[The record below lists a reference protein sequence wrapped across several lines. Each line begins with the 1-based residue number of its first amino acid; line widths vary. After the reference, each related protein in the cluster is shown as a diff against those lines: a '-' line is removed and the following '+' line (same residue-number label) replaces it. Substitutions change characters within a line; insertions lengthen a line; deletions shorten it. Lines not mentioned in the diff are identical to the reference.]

1 MRAAIYFVFL
11 CLLLTC
17 HVTLASEKIE
27 PPKECKQCGMD
38 RWAFASSRMMVV
50 YADGTTAGTC
60 SLNCAVVEMKANKGK
75 KVKSL
80 SVADYGTKKLID
92 ARTAIWVL
100 GGSKSGVMTEMPKW
114 AFARKEDAQ
123 KFVREYG
130 GRVATFDEALN
141 LALKENE

>member
-1 MRAAIYFVFL
+1 MRTIMQFLVL
-11 CLLLTC
+11 CLLLTG
-17 HVTLASEKIE
+17 AGAIAAEKME
-27 PPKECKQCGMD
+27 SPKECKSCGMD
-38 RWAFASSRMMVV
+38 RWAFANSRMTIV
-50 YADGTTAGTC
+50 YADGTTAGMC
-60 SLNCAVVEMKANKGK
+60 SLNCAVVEMKANKRK

-80 SVADYGTKKLID
+80 SVADYGTRKLID
-92 ARTAIWVL
+92 ARSAIWVL